1 MVKIFKI
8 LFCKKH
14 DFILKERY
22 YGDMKNIGAGVYV
35 CKKCGK
41 LRIF

>member
-1 MVKIFKI
+1 MMKIFKR
-8 LFCKKH
+8 LFCKH

-22 YGDMKNIGAGVYV
+22 YGDMKNIGTGVYA

-41 LRIF
+41 LRVF